1 MTHPTQRESVP
12 AAAGGPV
19 PEFATSPAETPRQP
33 RRGLVFFLV
42 LAMVGAGAAQMSAAL
57 LTLTL
62 KATELNA
69 ATATTTISISSA
81 VAGILTLV
89 ALPLVGALSD
99 RSRSRW
105 GRRRPYLLLAAL
117 AFVIGGVLL
126 VMAQNVP
133 VFVAAHLMITLG
145 FVSASVTLIAL
156 LTDQLPEDGRGP
168 ATALLSMGTPVGALF
183 GMAVA
188 VPFGDQLLPLVG
200 IPTVLAVLSL
210 LCLVFMLKDPQR
222 AEIRPRATRSEL
234 LGIFWVNP
242 IRHSAFAWV
251 FTSRMLV
258 FSGVAALNGYQAIY
272 MLQRL
277 HLEPAS
283 LGTAILLTVVL
294 NAGITMLVAPVIGR
308 ISDRLGMRKPFI
320 LAAAVILG
328 IGLVLASMAPNLP
341 MYLVACTVVGLGQ
354 GVYFA
359 VELVLATQILPDKTN
374 PAKDLGILKI
384 ADNLPVTIVSVVAP
398 FLLALGA
405 GATGPN
411 FSALFLTGALA
422 SILGGF
428 AILFV
433 RGAR

>member
-1 MTHPTQRESVP
+1 MTHPTQRRPLAASADGPAPGITDPRPP
-12 AAAGGPV
+12 AAAR
-19 PEFATSPAETPRQP
+19 SHRS
-33 RRGLVFFLV
+33 LVILLV

-62 KATELNA
+62 KATQLDA

-89 ALPLVGALSD
+89 ALPLAGALSD

-105 GRRRPYLLLAAL
+105 GRRRPFLALAAL
-117 AFVIGGVLL
+117 AFALGGVLL
-126 VMAQNVP
+126 VAAGTLP
-133 VFVAAHLMITLG
+133 LFILAHLLITLG
-145 FVSASVTLIAL
+145 FVTANVSIIAL
-156 LTDQLPEDGRGP
+156 LADQLPEDGRGP
-168 ATALLSMGTPVGALF
+168 ATALLSMGTPLGALF

-188 VPFGDQLLPLVG
+188 VPFGDQLGPLVG
-200 IPTVLAVLSL
+200 IPTALAVLSL
-210 LCLVFMLKDPQR
+210 LGLSIKVRDPQHPER
-222 AEIRPRATRSEL
+222 RPRSTPAVM

-277 HLEPAS
+277 HLAPTA
-283 LGTAILLTVVL
+283 LGTAILATVVL

-308 ISDRLGMRKPFI
+308 ISDRLGVRKPFI

-328 IGLVLASMAPNLP
+328 LGLVLASMASNLP

-359 VELVLATQILPDKTN
+359 VELVLATQILPDKAN

-384 ADNLPVTIVSVVAP
+384 ADNLPVTIVSALAP
-398 FLLALGA
+398 LLLAIGA
-405 GATGPN
+405 GSMGPN
-411 FSALFLTGALA
+411 FSALFLSGAMA

-428 AILFV
+428 AILMV